1 MIAPETWQTLR
12 RQITGDLY
20 TDDTVR
26 TLFATDAS
34 AYREIP
40 VAVAFPRT
48 ADDIR
53 QLILFAGQN
62 RLTLIPRSGGTS
74 LAGQTV
80 GNGLVVDVSKY
91 MTRLLEVN
99 AEERWAL
106 VEPGIVLDELNRQL
120 APGGLFFAPE
130 TSTSNRCTIG
140 GMVGNN
146 SCGSHAL
153 IYGSTR
159 DHILEVYGLL
169 SSGETVTFGPEDRET
184 FEKLAGGESHAARIR
199 RHLRD
204 LFGNAA
210 NRQEI
215 DRQFPDPEVRRRNN
229 GYALDALCHTAPF
242 EPDGAPFNLSRLIA
256 GSEGTLLFLTAV
268 KLHLEPRPAPVKL
281 LSCVHLTH
289 LEDAFEAN
297 LLALGHAPTAVELMD
312 RTILE
317 CTRKNREQQ
326 ANRFFVQGDP
336 AALLIVEFTGHDAE
350 ALAMQAG
357 RMEADLAAHGLG
369 YSYVRVTGSDTA
381 KVWALR
387 KAGLGVLSNIPGD
400 AKPVSLIEDTAVAPS
415 KLAAYIRDLDEVM
428 DRHGL
433 TLVYHGHISTGELH
447 LRPVLDLKR
456 PEDVVK
462 FRQVAVETARIVRK
476 YRGSLS
482 GEHGDG
488 RLRGEFIPL
497 MYGDTVYRWFRELKA
512 VFDPDGIFNAGKIT
526 DTPAM
531 DTHLRYVP
539 GQPTRQIETIFDF
552 SAEMGL
558 MRAVEKCNGAGDC
571 RKPQEQGGLMCPTY
585 KALRDEWAS
594 TRGRANMLREVLTQS
609 GRRNPFDDAEL
620 FRLMDTCLSCKGCK
634 RECPSGIDMAKL
646 KSEFL
651 YHYYQSHR
659 PSLRTRLIAGLSFW
673 NRAASA
679 TRLGTALYNAVTQ
692 TALLKR
698 ALAIAPRRMP
708 RLKPDALYRRL
719 IRHTLVPSA
728 AGHAAKSIWLGVD
741 EVTHDY
747 FPEVAAEAVRL
758 LQHFGYHV
766 VPVRYD
772 SGRALISKGMLRT
785 ARKKAGKNVRR
796 FAACVSADMPLVGL
810 EPSCILSF
818 SDEYPEL
825 VRKNLQEDAR
835 NLAKHTYTFDAFFM
849 REVAAGH
856 IPADAFHTRE
866 PLRIWVHGHCQ
877 QKALTGDKDLCAMLS
892 LARGVQ
898 VEYIPSGCC
907 GMAGSFGYEAEHYE
921 LSKQVGEL
929 VLFPTI
935 RKAEAG
941 DLIVAPGFSCRH
953 HIEEGTGRKA
963 LHPVTCMLRLAA
975 LT

>member
-1 MIAPETWQTLR
+1 
-12 RQITGDLY
+12 
-20 TDDTVR
+20 
-26 TLFATDAS
+26 
-34 AYREIP
+34 
-40 VAVAFPRT
+40 
-48 ADDIR
+48 
-53 QLILFAGQN
+53 
-62 RLTLIPRSGGTS
+62 
-74 LAGQTV
+74 
-80 GNGLVVDVSKY
+80 
-91 MTRLLEVN
+91 
-99 AEERWAL
+99 
-106 VEPGIVLDELNRQL
+106 
-120 APGGLFFAPE
+120 
-130 TSTSNRCTIG
+130 
-140 GMVGNN
+140 
-146 SCGSHAL
+146 
-153 IYGSTR
+153 
-159 DHILEVYGLL
+159 
-169 SSGETVTFGPEDRET
+169 
-184 FEKLAGGESHAARIR
+184 
-199 RHLRD
+199 
-204 LFGNAA
+204 
-210 NRQEI
+210 QEI

-242 EPDGAPFNLSRLIA
+242 ESGGAPLNLSRLMA

-268 KLHLEPRPAPVKL
+268 KLHLEPRPAPVRL

-297 LLALGHAPTAVELMD
+297 LLALGHVPTAVELMD

-336 AALLIVEFTGHDAE
+336 AALLIVEFTGDSAE
-350 ALAMQAG
+350 ALTRQAG
-357 RMEADLAAHGLG
+357 RMEEELAAHGLG
-369 YSYVRVTGSDTA
+369 YSYVHVTGSDVA

-387 KAGLGVLSNIPGD
+387 KAGLGVLSNMPGD
-400 AKPVSLIEDTAVAPS
+400 AKPVSLIEDTAVAPA
-415 KLAAYIRDLDEVM
+415 KLAAYIRDLDGVM
-428 DRHGL
+428 ARHGL
-433 TLVYHGHISTGELH
+433 SLVYHGHISTGELH

-456 PEDVVK
+456 AEDVVK
-462 FRQVAVETARIVRK
+462 FRQVATEIARIVRK

-497 MYGDTVYRWFRELKA
+497 MYGDTVYRWFCELKN

-526 DTPAM
+526 GTPAM

-539 GQPTRQIETIFDF
+539 GQPTRQIETMFDF
-552 SAEMGL
+552 SAEMGM

-571 RKPQEQGGLMCPTY
+571 RKPQALGGLMCPTY
-585 KALRDEWAS
+585 KVLRDEWAS
-594 TRGRANMLREVLTQS
+594 TRGRANLLREVLTRS
-609 GRRNPFDDAEL
+609 GRDNPFDDAEL
-620 FRLMDTCLSCKGCK
+620 FRLMDTCLSCKDCK
-634 RECPSGIDMAKL
+634 RECLSGIDMAKL

-659 PSLRTRLIAGLSFW
+659 PSLRTRLIAGLSHW
-673 NRAASA
+673 NRMASA
-679 TRLGTALYNAVTQ
+679 TRPGTAMYNAVQ
-692 TALLKR
+692 NLSPLKR
-698 ALAIAPRRMP
+698 ALGIAPRRMP
-708 RLKPDALYRRL
+708 QLKPDALYRRL
-719 IRHTLVPSA
+719 MRKT
-728 AGHAAKSIWLGVD
+728 AGTTAIEKAGKNIWLGVD
-741 EVTHDY
+741 EFTHDY

-772 SGRALISKGMLRT
+772 SGRALISKGMLRA
-785 ARKKAGKNVRR
+785 AREKAGKNVRR

-818 SDEYPEL
+818 GDEYPEL
-825 VRKNLQEDAR
+825 VRKNLQDDAR
-835 NLAKHTYTFDAFFM
+835 NLARHTYAFDAFFM
-849 REVAAGH
+849 REVAAGR
-856 IPADAFHTRE
+856 IPSDAFRTEE

-892 LARGVQ
+892 LAPEVRL
-898 VEYIPSGCC
+898 EYIPSGCC

-935 RKAEAG
+935 RKAEAR

-975 LT
+975 LS